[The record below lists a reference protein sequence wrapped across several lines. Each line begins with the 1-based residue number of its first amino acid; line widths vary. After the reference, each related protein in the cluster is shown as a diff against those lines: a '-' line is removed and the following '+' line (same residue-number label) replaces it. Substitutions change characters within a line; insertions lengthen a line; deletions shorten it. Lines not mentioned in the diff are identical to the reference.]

1 MRRPTSSGN
10 SPGQITPEARPR
22 TLDAAAAADA
32 LLPLHVRGVCFDV
45 AGRRLID
52 GVTFDLRAGTRTVLL
67 GPNGAGKSLMLRLCH
82 GLIQPTAGQIEWNNG
97 GARQKGAQAMVF
109 QRPVM
114 LRRSALANVEYALA
128 VSGCPRGRRKEIAM
142 GVLERTGLARI
153 ASRPA
158 RVLSAGEQQQVA
170 LARAWALEPQVLFL
184 DEPTS
189 SLDPAASAAVE
200 KLIAAIFA
208 SGTKI
213 FMTTHDLGQARR
225 LSDEVLFMHHGRL
238 LECAPSEAFF
248 AQPRTPEAAAYLQ
261 GNLTW

>member
-1 MRRPTSSGN
+1 MRRPISSGK
-10 SPGQITPEARPR
+10 SPGPSTPEAGPGP
-22 TLDAAAAADA
+22 LGAPAAADA
-32 LLPLHVRGVCFDV
+32 LLPLRVRGVCFDV

-82 GLIQPTAGQIEWNNG
+82 GLIQPTAGRIEWNG

-114 LRRSALANVEYALA
+114 LRRSVLANVEYALA
-128 VSGCPRGRRKEIAM
+128 VSGGPRGRRKEIAM
-142 GVLERTGLARI
+142 GVLERTGLAPI
-153 ASRPA
+153 ASRSA
-158 RVLSAGEQQQVA
+158 RVLSAGEQQRVA

-200 KLIAAIFA
+200 DLIAALFA

-213 FMTTHDLGQARR
+213 FMPTHDLGQARR
-225 LSDEVLFMHHGRL
+225 LSDEVMFMHHGRL

>member
-1 MRRPTSSGN
+1 MRRPISSGN
-10 SPGQITPEARPR
+10 SPGQNSPEAAPG
-22 TLDAAAAADA
+22 TDCAPAAAEA
-32 LLPLHVRGVCFDV
+32 LLPLRVREVCLDV
-45 AGRRLID
+45 AGKRLID
-52 GVTFDLRAGTRTVLL
+52 GVTFDLRAGTRTMLL

-82 GLIQPTAGQIEWNNG
+82 GLIQPTAGRIEWNG
-97 GARQKGAQAMVF
+97 GTRQKGAQAMVF

-128 VSGCPRGRRKEIAM
+128 VSGSPRGRRKEIAM
-142 GVLERTGLARI
+142 DVLERTGLARL

-158 RVLSAGEQQQVA
+158 RVLSAGEQQRVA

-200 KLIAAIFA
+200 ELIAAIFA

-225 LSDEVLFMHHGRL
+225 LSDEVMFMHHGKL
-238 LECAPSEAFF
+238 LENATSEAFF
-248 AQPRTPEAAAYLQ
+248 AQPRTPEATAYLQ
-261 GNLTW
+261 GSLTW